1 MKKKIS
7 SYQKMKDKYQEK
19 INELTNDIIILLEEK
34 DFVKT
39 HQVKMKWQTMI
50 NIEKSMWAGK

>member
-39 HQVKMKWQTMI
+39 NQVKMKWQTMI

>member
-1 MKKKIS
+1 
-7 SYQKMKDKYQEK
+7 MKDKYQEK

-39 HQVKMKWQTMI
+39 NQVKMKWQTMI

>member
-1 MKKKIS
+1 
-7 SYQKMKDKYQEK
+7 MKDKYQEK